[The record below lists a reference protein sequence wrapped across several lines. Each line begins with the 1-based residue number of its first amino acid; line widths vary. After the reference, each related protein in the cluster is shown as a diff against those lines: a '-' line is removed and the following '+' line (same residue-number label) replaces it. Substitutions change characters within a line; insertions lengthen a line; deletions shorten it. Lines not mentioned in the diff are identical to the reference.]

1 MGRYIARRLIQS
13 FFVVLAVII
22 LVFVLARL
30 TGDPADLYLPL
41 HAPEEMRQAFRE
53 ANGLNR
59 PIIVQLGYFLV
70 DVARLDFGRSMW
82 QKVPALPLVL
92 QRLPLTLELAA
103 VTIVGA
109 LALAFVLGSIS
120 ALYPLSLIDRVT
132 TFVCLIGVTVADFW
146 LALVLILIFAVH
158 LGWLP
163 TSGTGGW
170 KYLVLPGITLAWR
183 PLGRMAQ
190 VVRSSVL
197 EQLSAPYITTARAKG
212 LRERVVLWRH
222 VARNGIIPVLT
233 LAGIEFIGLANGAVI
248 VETVFGWPG
257 IGKLTIDA
265 LERRDFAVIQAAVFV
280 VAVLVVLVNLFIDFC
295 YAAADPRIR
304 YHN

>member
-13 FFVVLAVII
+13 FFVVFTVVI
-22 LVFVLARL
+22 LVFILARM

-41 HAPEEMRQAFRE
+41 HATEEMREAYRE
-53 ANGLNR
+53 AHGLDK
-59 PIIVQLGYFLV
+59 PVLMQLAYFLL
-70 DVARLDFGRSMW
+70 DVAKGDFGTSMW

-92 QRLPLTLELAA
+92 HRLPLTLKLAG
-103 VTIVGA
+103 VTIVA
-109 LALAFVLGSIS
+109 SFIVAFILGSLS
-120 ALYPLSLIDRVT
+120 ALHPLSAIDRAT
-132 TFVCLIGVTVADFW
+132 TFFSLVGVTVADFW

-163 TSGTGGW
+163 TSGTGSL
-170 KYLVLPGITLAWR
+170 KYLILPGITLAWR

-197 EQLSAPYITTARAKG
+197 DQLSSCYVITARAKG
-212 LRERVVLWRH
+212 LAEKAVIFKH
-222 VARNGIIPVLT
+222 VMRNAIIPVLT
-233 LAGIEFIGLANGAVI
+233 VAGVEFVGLANGAVI

-265 LERRDFAVIQAAVFV
+265 LERRDFAVIQACVFV
-280 VAVLVVLVNLFIDFC
+280 VAILVVLLNLAIDFV
-295 YAAADPRIR
+295 YAAVDPRIR
-304 YHN
+304 YE